1 MKYIFNFSYK
11 GKNTIGWNI
20 PMKVAEAP
28 LNKAKKPSYYYI
40 RRIYFKMLKTPC
52 LYFSLK
58 CAGD

>member
-1 MKYIFNFSYK
+1 
-11 GKNTIGWNI
+11 
-20 PMKVAEAP
+20 MKVAEAP